1 MEIAT
6 DKCSTG
12 GDCLDFDAA
21 VRARRSVR
29 AFRPEPVARELLEHV
44 FELANHA
51 PSNCNTQ
58 PWHTVIASGA
68 ACERLRQKFQQ
79 SLAQGQYAMDF
90 PYEGR
95 YAGVFRERQFDAA
108 ERLYGA
114 MGIAR
119 EDKAARGTAFMR
131 NFAFFD
137 APHVVFLFMPEWCGI
152 REAADV
158 GMYAQTLMLG
168 LSAHGLASCPQTALS
183 FNADMVREELGVDAS
198 YRLLFGLSLGYEDTA
213 HPANDSRIGR
223 AALGEVLRFVD

>member
-1 MEIAT
+1 MKSPADTCTAT
-6 DKCSTG
+6 D
-12 GDCLDFDAA
+12 CLSFDAA
-21 VRARRSVR
+21 VLARRSVR

-44 FELANHA
+44 FALASRA

-68 ACERLRQKFQQ
+68 ACERLRGKFQR
-79 SLAQGQYAMDF
+79 SLAEGHYAMDF

-95 YAGVFRERQFDAA
+95 YSGVFRERQFEAA

-119 EDKAARGTAFMR
+119 EDKAARGAALMR

-137 APHVVFLFMPEWCGI
+137 APHVAFVFMPDWCGI

-183 FNADMVREELGVDAS
+183 FNADMVREDLGIDAA
-198 YRLLFGLSLGYEDTA
+198 YRLLFGLSLGYEDTV
-213 HPANDSRIGR
+213 HGANGCRIGR
-223 AALGEVLRFVD
+223 VAPGEAARFVD

>member
-1 MEIAT
+1 MEIHADGRT
-6 DKCSTG
+6 TG
-12 GDCLDFDAA
+12 SDCLDFDAA

-44 FELANHA
+44 FALASHA

-79 SLAQGQYAMDF
+79 SLAQGQYVMDF

-95 YAGVFRERQFDAA
+95 YSGVFRERQFDAA

-119 EDKAARGTAFMR
+119 EDKAARGAAFMR

-137 APHVVFLFMPEWCGI
+137 APHVAFLFMPDWCGI

-158 GMYAQTLMLG
+158 GMYAQTLMLA

-183 FNADMVREELGVDAS
+183 FNADMVRDELGVDTS
-198 YRLLFGLSLGYEDTA
+198 YRLLFGLSLGYEDATY
-213 HPANDSRIGR
+213 PANDCRIGR
-223 AALGEVLRFVD
+223 ASPGEVARFVD